1 MGNWGIAKTASPKEK
16 LKSEFAD
23 YINGLNSVG
32 EINYRTYSALF
43 DFTFELMDKI
53 YELGKSESEAGDEL

>member
-1 MGNWGIAKTASPKEK
+1 MGNWGIAKTATPKEK

-32 EINYRTYSALF
+32 EINYSTYCELF
-43 DFTFELMDKI
+43 DYTFQLMDRI
-53 YELGKSESEAGDEL
+53 YNLGKSESENK